1 MGNTKQAA
9 FLDRDGV
16 IIQDID
22 HITKEEDVA
31 LIPKAAEA
39 IALLNKKY
47 KVIIITNQAAV
58 GRGMCSEEQAMKV
71 NLRVISLL
79 EEKGA
84 KVDATYMCFHHAEK
98 GVGKYKTECDCRK
111 PKPGMLLQ
119 AAKEHNLDLTK
130 CFMVGDKKADIK
142 AGLSA
147 GVKTILVMTGY
158 GGKDNTAEAIPD
170 YTANDLYEA
179 ASIMLGGKK

>member
-1 MGNTKQAA
+1 MELKKPAV

-16 IIQDID
+16 IIKDVD
-22 HITKEEDVA
+22 HITKEEDVS

-71 NLRVISLL
+71 HLKVISLL
-79 EEKGA
+79 KEKGA
-84 KVDATYMCFHHAEK
+84 RVDATYMCFHHAEK
-98 GVGKYKTECDCRK
+98 GIGKYKTECDCRK
-111 PKPGMLLQ
+111 PKPGMLIQ
-119 AAKEHNLDLTK
+119 AAKEHNIDLK
-130 CFMVGDKKADIK
+130 QSFMVGDKKADIK

-147 GVKTILVMTGY
+147 GVKTILVLTGY
-158 GGKDNTAEAIPD
+158 GGKDNTAEAVPN
-170 YTANDLYEA
+170 YTAEDLYDA
-179 ASIMLGGKK
+179 AKIILGENK